1 MTARSFVI
9 PVSSCSIIRVKFA
22 DTNFRYLNNAFSEL
36 HTVQLVKVE
45 VVAEIEGEYG
55 PLTISERMVQKIWA
69 KGDFRKSDLKTL
81 EGAHL
86 EILDLGQWNLLA
98 GPDFKQIA
106 IKVNGKVIHGDGE
119 LHFFDS
125 DWETHNHES
134 DPAFKNVILHI
145 LVFPP
150 KIRKRSI
157 RCSVEHTL
165 LFLDL
170 LPQGLESYAEEE
182 ALGAL
187 ISGDE
192 TALEE
197 SLLELGFDDRM
208 ALLVES
214 AAKRWK
220 AKVDYA
226 KRRIE
231 TLGWEEAC
239 HQTALEIMGYRY
251 NRAAML
257 FLAGDYSLSAL
268 RSGNFSAADLYQAG
282 HGRWRTSG
290 TRPAN
295 HPRQRLFQYEDWIN
309 QRPLWPSDLEDSL
322 RDFPQVPDSELIKTT
337 RKTLAL
343 GKIRSL
349 LAEKVVGG
357 AVGGTR
363 IENLICDGFLP
374 LVAARSGRELFSYW
388 YHWFP
393 GDIPSA
399 LKRLF
404 QLVNKGS
411 PRRHALCNG
420 ALQGALQRMIEV
432 RAPKR
437 RK

>member
-1 MTARSFVI
+1 MIA
-9 PVSSCSIIRVKFA
+9 K
-22 DTNFRYLNNAFSEL
+22 
-36 HTVQLVKVE
+36 
-45 VVAEIEGEYG
+45 IEGEYG

-98 GPDFKQIA
+98 GPDFKQVS
-106 IKVNGKVIHGDGE
+106 IKVDGKVKYGDAE

-125 DWETHNHES
+125 DWETHNHGS
-134 DPAFKNVILHI
+134 DPAFNNVILHI

-157 RCSVEHTL
+157 RCSIEHTL
-165 LFLDL
+165 LLLDL

-192 TALEE
+192 TGLEE
-197 SLLELGFDDRM
+197 SLLEQTFEVRM
-208 ALLVES
+208 TLLVET
-214 AAKRWK
+214 ARKRWK
-220 AKVDYA
+220 AKVAYA
-226 KRRIE
+226 KGRLD

-239 HQTALEIMGYRY
+239 HHTALEIMGYRY

-268 RSGNFSAADLYQAG
+268 RSGNHTASDLYQAG

-309 QRPLWPSDLEDSL
+309 QRPLWPSDLETL
-322 RDFPQVPDSELIKTT
+322 LKRFPQVANSEVLSST
-337 RKTLAL
+337 RKSLGLA
-343 GKIRSL
+343 KIRPL
-349 LAEKVVGG
+349 LAENVVGG

-363 IENLICDGFLP
+363 IENLIFAF
-374 LVAARSGRELFSYW
+374 VGR
-388 YHWFP
+388 
-393 GDIPSA
+393 
-399 LKRLF
+399 
-404 QLVNKGS
+404 
-411 PRRHALCNG
+411 
-420 ALQGALQRMIEV
+420 
-432 RAPKR
+432 KR
-437 RK
+437 RKRVVFLLVPLVSWRYSGRFEKASPIDKKRFSRTASNMQWRITRCFAAND